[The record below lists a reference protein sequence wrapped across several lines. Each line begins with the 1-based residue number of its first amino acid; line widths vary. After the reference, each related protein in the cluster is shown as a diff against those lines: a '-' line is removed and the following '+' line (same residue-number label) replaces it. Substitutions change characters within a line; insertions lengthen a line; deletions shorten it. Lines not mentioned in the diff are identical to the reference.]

1 VLDLGEAV
9 ASNCAGRQ
17 TLEERGAC
25 IVDAH
30 DAAMYRAA
38 LTILSH

>member
-1 VLDLGEAV
+1 V
-9 ASNCAGRQ
+9 ATNCAARQ

-38 LTILSH
+38 LVTMTAD

>member
-1 VLDLGEAV
+1 V
-9 ASNCAGRQ
+9 
-17 TLEERGAC
+17 RGAC

-38 LTILSH
+38 LAVLSQ